1 LEPTTTQTR
10 RPAAGR
16 ARGSVRAPAAAAA
29 RDAEFDLLTAAL
41 IGVAIGVG
49 TTLLLRSGPSGASPA
64 VVLARGAGRMGRH
77 ALPRRRG
84 RGEKMARL
92 VKEQVAGY
100 ASAAREQVD
109 ELAAEEL
116 AALRRAIRRRR
127 KQLGL

>member
-1 LEPTTTQTR
+1 MG
-10 RPAAGR
+10 AG
-16 ARGSVRAPAAAAA
+16 A
-29 RDAEFDLLTAAL
+29 RDAEYDLLTAAL

-49 TTLLLRSGPSGASPA
+49 TTLLLRSGPAGASPA
-64 VVLARGAGRMGRH
+64 VLLARGAGRMGRH
-77 ALPRRRG
+77 ALPRRRS

-92 VKEQVAGY
+92 VKRQVAGY
-100 ASAAREQVD
+100 AEAAREQVD

>member
-1 LEPTTTQTR
+1 V
-10 RPAAGR
+10 AAS
-16 ARGSVRAPAAAAA
+16 ATS

-64 VVLARGAGRMGRH
+64 ITLVRGAGR
-77 ALPRRRG
+77 AG
-84 RGEKMARL
+84 RGMLPHRASRAERIGRTMKR
-92 VKEQVAGY
+92 QVRGY
-100 ASAAREQVD
+100 AEAAREQVD

-116 AALRRAIRRRR
+116 ASLRRAIRRRR